1 MSLQSAA
8 ANMRGFWS
16 MMQMAPT
23 LCPLEATSGEVRYD
37 WVPALWCLF
46 PEKRASHPRSL
57 TAMAIGWGGSRVQ
70 GHMATSQG
78 TSLSSVGSP
87 LHTQLLIHTSR
98 APSKVTHATGA
109 SQHLQITLSRRPS
122 SAQGVASMKDMV
134 SMVAKR
140 SSLLGGRGG
149 QLGIGT
155 ISAPGFVS
163 EGCSSEEP
171 SLMLGALA
179 VEEVWVRNDDV
190 LDGTPFAV
198 VCLMPTLQY
207 SPLPIRCETA
217 AWCCCESVLSAIEGL
232 RAASDSSTACS
243 LALFFLDA
251 ALDHPPV
258 ALRHGGPPL
267 VALIFTPGLK
277 LMSHEIL
284 FGWQQDAGDCSP
296 AWPFGTSFSL
306 RCCSTSCSSRR
317 ALPELAQF
325 PIPKWDQ
332 LRHPTVRGAVKC
344 FSTHCLTC
352 WHG

>member
-1 MSLQSAA
+1 
-8 ANMRGFWS
+8 
-16 MMQMAPT
+16 MQI
-23 LCPLEATSGEVRYD
+23 V
-37 WVPALWCLF
+37 
-46 PEKRASHPRSL
+46 
-57 TAMAIGWGGSRVQ
+57 
-70 GHMATSQG
+70 
-78 TSLSSVGSP
+78 
-87 LHTQLLIHTSR
+87 HT
-98 APSKVTHATGA
+98 
-109 SQHLQITLSRRPS
+109 
-122 SAQGVASMKDMV
+122 
-134 SMVAKR
+134 

-306 RCCSTSCSSRR
+306 RCCSTSCCVHEHHKQRTVSMYGIRPNLHNEVLPARVGLPVTNASSPPPG
-317 ALPELAQF
+317 ALCPSWRSSPFLNGTSYG
-325 PIPKWDQ
+325 IPQ
-332 LRHPTVRGAVKC
+332 CAGP
-344 FSTHCLTC
+344 
-352 WHG
+352 